1 MLALRVGG
9 APSLASALLN
19 VSGKALPGGK
29 NSLGKENTASWLL
42 KCNASSPPFSSRIR
56 AASRSLVLDH

>member
-19 VSGKALPGGK
+19 VPGSAREK